1 MLMREAVA
9 LVRTCGAHQEGTGQ
23 ARGRGRQAR
32 QGAHMS
38 ATKLSPFRIPEEV
51 KKPAADRAARE
62 DKTLTDVVKTLLER
76 YGKGEIDA

>member
-1 MLMREAVA
+1 
-9 LVRTCGAHQEGTGQ
+9 
-23 ARGRGRQAR
+23 
-32 QGAHMS
+32 MS